1 MPTRNKRRPGEEE
14 NSFPGFCALNPQGTG
29 KPRLMARRNAA
40 PWGGTGANPP
50 FSFAERK
57 CAVDGG
63 KETGAL
69 PGQGFGRDPS
79 AGVTKRGA
87 GIGNTLRYAEQFSTK
102 AVEKATVLDDCAC
115 CLFAAA
121 VRCEAGAF
129 CVGFTQRLLRPPDCG
144 SKMTAGTIVYRP
156 ERTQFYNSRG
166 RGNRFSPG
174 LPRAAPSLLHL

>member
-1 MPTRNKRRPGEEE
+1 V
-14 NSFPGFCALNPQGTG
+14 
-29 KPRLMARRNAA
+29 RLRARGNAA
-40 PWGGTGANPP
+40 PRGGGRYVPPHGGGTGANPP

-69 PGQGFGRDPS
+69 PGQGFGRDPC
-79 AGVTKRGA
+79 AGVTTGVGHVPHFGA
-87 GIGNTLRYAEQFSTK
+87 GKRSGRGSRGLPGALDDCPCCHFAAADWQLNRR
-102 AVEKATVLDDCAC
+102 VRGVLDDCPC

-144 SKMTAGTIVYRP
+144 SKMTAGTIGDEFY
-156 ERTQFYNSRG
+156 RTQFYNSRG
-166 RGNRFSPG
+166 RDS
-174 LPRAAPSLLHL
+174 